1 MHKKY
6 CADLKLKQD
15 KIDINNEKNKQKEV
29 EEKEE
34 KSEAA

>member
-15 KIDINNEKNKQKEV
+15 MIDINNEKNKQKE
-29 EEKEE
+29 EGEKGE

>member
-6 CADLKLKQD
+6 CADLKLKQN
-15 KIDINNEKNKQKEV
+15 KIEINNEKNKQKEE
-29 EEKEE
+29 EEKGE